1 MFGGGAPKRKKGK
14 KMAAADTDCFD
25 NATRDPAEANA
36 LVRGGVG
43 RIAVYYSVL
52 CGTRTSPDLKLPT
65 PQDTSLW
72 ELHALKSPYGN
83 EYDAETGRAGLLK
96 RDSYY
101 HTWGQGTG
109 IN

>member
-1 MFGGGAPKRKKGK
+1 MRSGGTCNTVN
-14 KMAAADTDCFD
+14 TD
-25 NATRDPAEANA
+25 ASANA
-36 LVRGGVG
+36 NASG
-43 RIAVYYSVL
+43 AVSSSSNCNRVL
-52 CGTRTSPDLKLPT
+52 T
-65 PQDTSLW
+65 
-72 ELHALKSPYGN
+72 HALKSPYGN